1 MKYASIAF
9 AAFIIVILFVI
20 PSVAAITS
28 VITVQTKSPLHGVII
43 RVKSPPSQEIID
55 SVYGYTDASGK
66 AVMNYTTSLTR
77 AAFTINVVKEGI
89 VKDTK
94 EIDNVTLTSQL
105 EYSFFDEPTTPPVT
119 TPTSTST
126 NVTPATTTTTTT
138 QPATETGTITGKVT
152 GSEGSYPAIMW
163 YILVGTLLLG
173 IAGFFVTRYVR
184 TSKTHS
190 SPGPRPPTRN
200 EILKSQKT
208 APSPTMEASL
218 RQAQIKVKQAQEELD
233 KITRVREAE
242 QRMQDAA
249 RELERAKK
257 GF

>member
-1 MKYASIAF
+1 MKYTSIAF
-9 AAFIIVILFVI
+9 AAFIVLILFVI

-28 VITVQTKSPLHGVII
+28 IITVQTKSPLHGVII

-105 EYSFFDEPTTPPVT
+105 EYSFFNEPTTPPVT
-119 TPTSTST
+119 APTSTAT
-126 NVTPATTTTTTT
+126 NVTPVTTTTTST

-152 GSEGSYPAIMW
+152 GSEGSYPALMW

-184 TSKTHS
+184 TTKSV